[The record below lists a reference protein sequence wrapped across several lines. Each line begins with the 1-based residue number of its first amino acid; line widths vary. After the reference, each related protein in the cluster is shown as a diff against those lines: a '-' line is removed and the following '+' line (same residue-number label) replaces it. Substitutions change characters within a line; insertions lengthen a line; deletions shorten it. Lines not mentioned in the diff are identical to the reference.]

1 MIEYISNNVDWSTL
15 FTGAFIGAIGS
26 YFGYFKAKFKE
37 YGKIDGRLEK
47 LNKLVEIESTLAKAK
62 DTSNILS
69 KIEHLDKLVKI
80 ESEVTAIRT
89 KTDIESKHDNKELLE
104 EIEKVLSDSRDSSE
118 YSYWKRKNDL
128 GKLEEFF
135 TLIWSSTEKK
145 QVRITGLGSAMKL
158 KKETT
163 GDPMKKILVVL
174 TQLTSMDREQDKIKL
189 IYEAYLKKYDKCTE
203 FHEVFNLWLSENVK
217 CNELVT
223 ETVKKIGMFHAN
235 SESTEEDLKILD
247 SEYNNTFTDV
257 LSKINL
263 LTDAVTFKTGLIAGE
278 IQEPANREQ

>member
-1 MIEYISNNVDWSTL
+1 MFEYLSNVVDWPTL

-47 LNKLVEIESTLAKAK
+47 LNKLVEIESTLAKTKDTSNILSKLEQLDKLVEIESSLSKAK
-62 DTSNILS
+62 YTSNILS
-69 KIEHLDKLVKI
+69 KIEHLDKLVTI
-80 ESEVTAIRT
+80 ESEVMAIKT
-89 KTDIESKHDNKELLE
+89 ITDIQSQHDNKELLSN
-104 EIEKVLSDSRDSSE
+104 IERVLSDSRDSSE

-135 TLIWSSTEKK
+135 TLIWSSAEKK
-145 QVRITGLGSAMKL
+145 QVRITDLGSAMKL

-203 FHEVFNLWLSENVK
+203 FHEAFNLWLSVNVK
-217 CNELVT
+217 CNKLVS
-223 ETVKKIGMFHAN
+223 ETVKKLEFFM
-235 SESTEEDLKILD
+235 LILRVQKRI
-247 SEYNNTFTDV
+247 S
-257 LSKINL
+257 IH
-263 LTDAVTFKTGLIAGE
+263 
-278 IQEPANREQ
+278 